1 MDTVSFLK
9 EALRL
14 RPAERLEL
22 IEMLIRSLSKPDE
35 NIEKIW
41 TEESEKRYKALDE
54 GRLKTYSINEIIEH
68 YKEMQIE
75 FTEPAV
81 IELEDAIQYYEL
93 ELK

>member
-41 TEESEKRYKALDE
+41 AEESEKRYKALEE
-54 GRLKTYSINEIIEH
+54 GRLKTYSINEIIER
-68 YKEMQIE
+68 YKQMQIE
-75 FTEPAV
+75 FTEPTV
-81 IELEDAIQYYEL
+81 IELEDAI
-93 ELK
+93 

>member
-41 TEESEKRYKALDE
+41 TEESEKRYKALD
-54 GRLKTYSINEIIEH
+54 
-68 YKEMQIE
+68 
-75 FTEPAV
+75 
-81 IELEDAIQYYEL
+81 
-93 ELK
+93 

>member
-41 TEESEKRYKALDE
+41 AEESEKRYKALEE
-54 GRLKTYSINEIIEH
+54 GRLKTYSINEIIER
-68 YKEMQIE
+68 YK
-75 FTEPAV
+75 
-81 IELEDAIQYYEL
+81 
-93 ELK
+93 